1 MTTPPTACSIDT
13 IDRLARKRAGRK
25 IGWTLHALVFIAV
38 NGGLAAMALA
48 HGRPWLMGT
57 FFGWGLGLLVHG
69 VAVYLLP
76 DGSGWR
82 ERLVQRERERL
93 LQQHR

>member
-1 MTTPPTACSIDT
+1 MTTSLSTEA

-25 IGWTLHALVFIAV
+25 LGWTIHALVFVAV
-38 NGGLAAMALA
+38 NSGLAVMALA

-69 VAVYLLP
+69 VAVFALP

-93 LQQHR
+93 LKEQG